1 MDRSFSKLG
10 EAVGLAGMTL
20 LLSTLWL
27 LVGAV
32 LIQYLGLSTNNSKLA
47 VMIWTPLCLVALAI
61 TLQRA
66 LRSERLAWSS
76 PPRAA
81 DSVLFAFILGIFAAP
96 AIGWLTNLIRVAV
109 EGNNL
114 NPQIDLVLLDGQP
127 PLQTTLTAI
136 LIILAIPIAEE
147 ILYRG
152 CLIDLLRRKVDVR
165 TSMVISSIAFG
176 IAHFD
181 VANSIGTGLLGFV
194 LAWLRFSTNSLY
206 PSIAMHAG
214 FNLVGYSVILLSTT

>member
-1 MDRSFSKLG
+1 MFGGPRYHIT
-10 EAVGLAGMTL
+10 EAYTERTAR
-20 LLSTLWL
+20 
-27 LVGAV
+27 LVSA
-32 LIQYLGLSTNNSKLA
+32 
-47 VMIWTPLCLVALAI
+47 
-61 TLQRA
+61 
-66 LRSERLAWSS
+66 
-76 PPRAA
+76 PRAA
-81 DSVLFAFILGIFAAP
+81 DSVLFGFILGVFAAP
-96 AIGWLTNLIRVAV
+96 AIGWLTNLIRIAV
-109 EGNNL
+109 EGNDF

-152 CLIDLLRRKVDVR
+152 CLIDILRRKVDVR
-165 TSMVISSIAFG
+165 MSMIISSIAFG

-214 FNLVGYSVILLSTT
+214 FNLVGYSVILLAKT